1 MRHQHLTLAIYN
13 ALAALLLLSGC
24 SGDDSARQGMSLKVA
39 SFDLAVGKL
48 QRFQVGVVDDRDELV
63 LVGGSVALEFRYF
76 GDGKGVEARPSSFD
90 SVASFV
96 PLAGQQEL
104 PSDARPEFRPDIT
117 GVYRTDRITFPASGF
132 WELKVSVIGRDLRA
146 VASFEVAPTSAVP
159 RPGDRAPA
167 TQNPLRGSSDVP
179 IRAIDS
185 RANASDDSVPDT
197 ELHRV
202 SIADALA
209 TRTPLIVVVS
219 TPTFCQ
225 SRFCGPI
232 TDSLSAIARTTPA
245 TVAFVHLEV
254 WQNYEASMLN
264 PAAQEWIDPSR
275 SREGNEP
282 WVFAV
287 DRTGLIV
294 ERFDNVASDA
304 DLRQAV
310 SQILR

>member
-1 MRHQHLTLAIYN
+1 MRHRHLTLAICN
-13 ALAALLLLSGC
+13 SLAALLLLSGC
-24 SGDDSARQGMSLKVA
+24 GADDSVRQGMSLKVA
-39 SFDLAVGKL
+39 SFDLVVGKP
-48 QRFQVGVVDDRDELV
+48 QRFQVGIVDDRDELV
-63 LVGGSVALEFRYF
+63 LVGGSVAVAFRYL
-76 GDGKGVEARPSSFD
+76 GDGKGAETRPPSFD

-96 PLAGQQEL
+96 PLAGQQAL
-104 PSDARPEFRPDIT
+104 PPDVRPEFRPDIT

-132 WELKVSVIGRDLRA
+132 WELDVSVIGRSLRA
-146 VASFEVAPTSAVP
+146 VASFEVGTTSAVP

-167 TQNPLRGSSDVP
+167 TQNPLPGSSDVP

-185 RANASDDSVPDT
+185 RARTSDDSVPDT

-202 SIADALA
+202 SIAEALA
-209 TRTPLIVVVS
+209 TSTPLIVVIS

-232 TDSLSAIARTTPA
+232 TDALSAIARSAPA

-254 WQNYEASMLN
+254 WQNYEASKLN

-275 SREGNEP
+275 TREGNEP

-287 DRTGLIV
+287 DRNGLIV

-304 DLRQAV
+304 DLRQTV